1 MLIRWD
7 SGELR
12 LTLLDAGT
20 VWLDGGAMF
29 GVVPKTLWEREREP
43 DDRNR
48 IRLSMNVL
56 LIEDGVYA
64 AMGGTSMKD
73 KVTDASNRLRFYVL
87 GPDQKARG
95 LREEDVMDCVE
106 VVGYDGFV
114 RLVVGHDATHAC
126 L

>member
-1 MLIRWD
+1 MTVLHTVNKSPFEKNSLD
-7 SGELR
+7 TCLR
-12 LTLLDAGT
+12 IAIEGH
-20 VWLDGGAMF
+20 
-29 GVVPKTLWEREREP
+29 
-43 DDRNR
+43 
-48 IRLSMNVL
+48 SVL

-64 AMGGTSMKD
+64 SMSGTSMND
-73 KVTDASNRLRFYVL
+73 KVTDASKRLRFYLL
-87 GPDQKARG
+87 GPDLKTRG